1 MATKKS
7 SKLKISHQRS
17 RWTGTHR
24 GRYTIERKTV
34 EPARAKRKL
43 RKTNDAGKLKV
54 VHVSS
59 DFNTMILRLTGQTE
73 SKNKKSRRP
82 RIDDILECEGGR
94 LDP

>member
-1 MATKKS
+1 M
-7 SKLKISHQRS
+7 
-17 RWTGTHR
+17 
-24 GRYTIERKTV
+24 
-34 EPARAKRKL
+34 
-43 RKTNDAGKLKV
+43 RKTNDGGKLKV